1 MSLPA
6 DLAGFSRGE
15 LIELVGRLF
24 GHIQV
29 LEARIAELE
38 GQQKPPPDA
47 GKGRK
52 PPSWVKANRPARSKG
67 ERRKR
72 PHGFGRLRE
81 EPTHRVEHATASCP
95 DCQVPLIGGR
105 VRGSRQV
112 ITLPRVRAR
121 VTEHVALERACPKCR
136 KRWAHEPDWGAL
148 SVGRQRFGVSVQS
161 EVSMLREECR
171 LPFRV
176 IQRYPRSS
184 RGQALKWRFG
194 LRLSVG
200 ELVALVRGAAERG
213 QEEYTRLRQEI
224 RGSPVVYGDETGWR
238 QDGRNGY
245 LWSFSTPEVRYF
257 LHRPGR
263 SKRVVEEVLGDEFE
277 GVLVSDFYGAYN
289 VYQGPHQRCWTHLL
303 RDIHQLKEQHPQDLV
318 LARWSHAVREVYDH
332 AQACPEPDPN
342 LPETVRR
349 TRRIERQQRYQ
360 QWLWFICKPYLGSD
374 APMRVLCQRVERF
387 LPELF
392 TFVAE
397 PRASADNNAAER
409 SLRPPVVS
417 RKISGGTRSE
427 RGSETKSIPASL
439 FGTWR
444 LQERNPYQA
453 LQSILSKPHLAPV

>member
-1 MSLPA
+1 MSLPEE
-6 DLAGFSRGE
+6 LAGFSREE

-47 GKGRK
+47 GKERK

-72 PHGFGRLRE
+72 PQGFARRRD

-105 VRGSRQV
+105 VCGSRQV

-121 VTEHVALERACPKCR
+121 VTEHVVLERACPKCR
-136 KRWAHEPDWGAL
+136 KRWTPEPDWGAL

-161 EVSMLREECR
+161 EASMLREECR

-263 SKRVVEEVLGDEFE
+263 SKRVVVEVLGDEFE

-289 VYQGPHQRCWTHLL
+289 VYQGPHRRRRTRLL
-303 RDIHQLKEQHPQDLV
+303 RDIRQLKEQHPQDLAP
-318 LARWSHAVREVYDH
+318 ARWAHAVREVYDH
-332 AQACPEPDPN
+332 AQAYPGPGPN
-342 LPETVRR
+342 LPETVQRARR
-349 TRRIERQQRYQ
+349 LERQQRCR
-360 QWLWFICKPYLGSD
+360 QWLWSICKPYLGGD

-417 RKISGGTRSE
+417 RKTSGGGRSE

-444 LQERNPYQA
+444 LQERKPY
-453 LQSILSKPHLAPV
+453 